1 MSISDTLFMVKH
13 NFFEDIPQYSKVKI
27 IAIIDMACLI
37 EDIKTLKRVWVMKYD
52 IYPLNNYDYCGWW
65 EFSKIYDEIAKEKRL
80 MV

>member
-37 EDIKTLKRVWVMKYD
+37 
-52 IYPLNNYDYCGWW
+52 
-65 EFSKIYDEIAKEKRL
+65 YDEIAKEKRL